1 MNEELNIMEEDRLF
15 DRLDEDI
22 DDGIDMEDTIDI
34 TNLLGDLNE

>member
-1 MNEELNIMEEDRLF
+1 MNEELNIMDEDRLF

-34 TNLLGDLNE
+34 TSLLGDLNE